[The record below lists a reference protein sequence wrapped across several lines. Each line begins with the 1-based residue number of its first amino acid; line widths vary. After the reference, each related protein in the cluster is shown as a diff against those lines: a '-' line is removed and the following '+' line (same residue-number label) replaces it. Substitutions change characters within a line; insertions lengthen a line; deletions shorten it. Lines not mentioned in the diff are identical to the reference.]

1 MIEKIRNEQTD
12 ALCKA
17 FASLKTV
24 EECYKF
30 LDDLCTLSEVTE
42 MGKRLSAARM
52 LREGITYNEIAVR
65 TGLSTAT
72 ITRVNRALRYG
83 SDGISYGARPADDMS
98 FDSLYALHYD
108 RFSGADYASY
118 AAFFMEA
125 ARRFADVA
133 LREALDLGCGAG
145 GLSAVLAGAGLD
157 MVGLDVSPEMLS
169 VARAKPENRDVL
181 LLCQDMR
188 EMELYGTVQ
197 GAVSAYDCLNYL
209 GSLSE
214 LSDVLALLHN
224 YIEPGGVFVFDVNTP
239 ARYERV
245 YADNC
250 FCFEDDGALLVWRN
264 EYAPKSR
271 RNRME
276 LTLFA
281 RRADGGYDRFD
292 DVAVQRCFSLPRIE
306 RAAVQAGFAVCGVF
320 GGTDFSALTAE
331 SEKAFFVL
339 KRI

>member
-1 MIEKIRNEQTD
+1 
-12 ALCKA
+12 
-17 FASLKTV
+17 
-24 EECYKF
+24 
-30 LDDLCTLSEVTE
+30 
-42 MGKRLSAARM
+42 
-52 LREGITYNEIAVR
+52 
-65 TGLSTAT
+65 
-72 ITRVNRALRYG
+72 
-83 SDGISYGARPADDMS
+83 MS

-125 ARRFADVA
+125 AVA

-188 EMELYGTVQ
+188 ELELYGTVQ

-331 SEKAFFVL
+331 SEKAFFIL

>member
-52 LREGITYNEIAVR
+52 LLRGHHLQRNR
-65 TGLSTAT
+65 GQ
-72 ITRVNRALRYG
+72 NRAVHGHDHPCQPRAALWQRRV
-83 SDGISYGARPADDMS
+83 SYGARPADDMS

-133 LREALDLGCGAG
+133 LREALDLAAAPAACPPYSPARGWTWWGWTSRPRC
-145 GLSAVLAGAGLD
+145 SA
-157 MVGLDVSPEMLS
+157 SPAPSPRTGMCCCS
-169 VARAKPENRDVL
+169 VRICARW
-181 LLCQDMR
+181 
-188 EMELYGTVQ
+188 ELYGTVQ

>member
-1 MIEKIRNEQTD
+1 
-12 ALCKA
+12 
-17 FASLKTV
+17 
-24 EECYKF
+24 
-30 LDDLCTLSEVTE
+30 
-42 MGKRLSAARM
+42 
-52 LREGITYNEIAVR
+52 
-65 TGLSTAT
+65 
-72 ITRVNRALRYG
+72 
-83 SDGISYGARPADDMS
+83 MS

-264 EYAPKSR
+264 EIPPQPYGTDAVCPPR
-271 RNRME
+271 RRR
-276 LTLFA
+276 LRPLRRRGGAALLFA
-281 RRADGGYDRFD
+281 AAHRARGRAGGLCGLRRVRRHRFFRADGGEREGVFRTETNLRQGRAHLRIGNG
-292 DVAVQRCFSLPRIE
+292 AVDAAVRGRTASCAEPPVTRDECGRWAARGFVRRRRMAG
-306 RAAVQAGFAVCGVF
+306 RAAFAAPAICRPK
-320 GGTDFSALTAE
+320 GTEQRRKSRIWQESYAL
-331 SEKAFFVL
+331 
-339 KRI
+339 

>member
-1 MIEKIRNEQTD
+1 
-12 ALCKA
+12 
-17 FASLKTV
+17 
-24 EECYKF
+24 
-30 LDDLCTLSEVTE
+30 
-42 MGKRLSAARM
+42 
-52 LREGITYNEIAVR
+52 
-65 TGLSTAT
+65 
-72 ITRVNRALRYG
+72 
-83 SDGISYGARPADDMS
+83 MS

-118 AAFFMEA
+118 AAFVTEA

-188 EMELYGTVQ
+188 ELELYGTVQ

-331 SEKAFFVL
+331 GEKAFFVL

>member
-1 MIEKIRNEQTD
+1 M
-12 ALCKA
+12 
-17 FASLKTV
+17 
-24 EECYKF
+24 
-30 LDDLCTLSEVTE
+30 
-42 MGKRLSAARM
+42 
-52 LREGITYNEIAVR
+52 
-65 TGLSTAT
+65 
-72 ITRVNRALRYG
+72 
-83 SDGISYGARPADDMS
+83 
-98 FDSLYALHYD
+98 
-108 RFSGADYASY
+108 
-118 AAFFMEA
+118 
-125 ARRFADVA
+125 
-133 LREALDLGCGAG
+133 
-145 GLSAVLAGAGLD
+145 
-157 MVGLDVSPEMLS
+157 
-169 VARAKPENRDVL
+169 
-181 LLCQDMR
+181 
-188 EMELYGTVQ
+188 
-197 GAVSAYDCLNYL
+197 
-209 GSLSE
+209 
-214 LSDVLALLHN
+214 
-224 YIEPGGVFVFDVNTP
+224 FVFDVNTP